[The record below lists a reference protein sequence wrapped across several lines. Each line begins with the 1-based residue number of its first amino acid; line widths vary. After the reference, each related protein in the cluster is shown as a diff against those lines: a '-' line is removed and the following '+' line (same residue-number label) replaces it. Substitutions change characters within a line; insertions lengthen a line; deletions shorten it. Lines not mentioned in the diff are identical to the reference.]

1 MSIKRIYEFF
11 DDDDLR
17 SQFEI
22 PHLRGEMGDEVNTW
36 KTFSKPVGDETP
48 TTFFNKIVFKYPVL
62 KSFYQDVKKTE
73 DGVDI
78 FCFYD
83 FSQEECENG
92 NQYYVQLVISYDVI
106 DKNYFINIV
115 LRNIDDYEDESKW
128 KRYDVNTKD
137 ITMVYG
143 LVESFMN
150 SCIKLKI
157 ITPEQKSSLI
167 SN

>member
-1 MSIKRIYEFF
+1 MFEFF

-22 PHLRGEMGDEVNTW
+22 PHLKGEMAGDVSKW
-36 KTFSKPVGDETP
+36 KTFSKPIGDETP
-48 TTFFNKIVFKYPVL
+48 TTFFNKMVFKYPIL
-62 KSFYQDVKKTE
+62 KDFQSEVKRTD
-73 DGVDI
+73 DGVEI

-83 FSQEECENG
+83 FSQEECDNG
-92 NQYYVQLVISYDVI
+92 NKYYVQLVISYDVV

-115 LRNIDDYEDESKW
+115 LRNVNDYEDQSKW

-150 SCIKLKI
+150 SCIKLNV